1 MVCFYVMKTRI
12 RDLDLAKCVWVHCV
26 AWCGVMWGGEGERL
40 ELEKVIVG
48 LPASAGKRESTGF
61 SYLV

>member
-1 MVCFYVMKTRI
+1 MCVGA
-12 RDLDLAKCVWVHCV
+12 LASSV